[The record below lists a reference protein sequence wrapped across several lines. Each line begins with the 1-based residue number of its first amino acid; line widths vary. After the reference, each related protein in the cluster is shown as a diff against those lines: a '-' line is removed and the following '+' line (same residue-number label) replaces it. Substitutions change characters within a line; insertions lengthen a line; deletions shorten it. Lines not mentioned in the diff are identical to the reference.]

1 MKFCMQRGAC
11 QRETDVDSMLCR
23 KKKAAARR
31 ILGRVAEAFGV
42 MMLDKGLFQAD
53 AHPGNILVM
62 KGVLLLR
69 ISSLSL
75 RDWRVTMSGSQAVP
89 GRHAHH
95 QFSCLY

>member
-1 MKFCMQRGAC
+1 M
-11 QRETDVDSMLCR
+11 ETDVDSMVCR

-62 KGVLLLR
+62 KGVLLLLVPQR
-69 ISSLSL
+69 LKSHNVRL
-75 RDWRVTMSGSQAVP
+75 TGSPRQACTP
-89 GRHAHH
+89 SI
-95 QFSCLY
+95 QLPI